1 MDPIL
6 AIDYT
11 KIKCQCVYFIVFTS
25 MHFEKEL
32 FKIGITQN
40 LSDRLRSL
48 KQEFKINGNYKLLLA
63 IPVQSDEIEKD
74 LLNAFEK
81 MHPTLKINLNV
92 NNCNKTECFLY
103 VDKVYDS
110 KAI

>member
-11 KIKCQCVYFIVFTS
+11 KIKYQCVYFIIFTS
-25 MHFEKEL
+25 AHFDKEL
-32 FKIGITQN
+32 FKIGVTMN

-48 KQEFKINGNYKLLLA
+48 KQEFKIKGNYKLLLA
-63 IPVQSDEIEKD
+63 IPVGSDEIEKD

-81 MHPTLKINLNV
+81 MHPTLKINLN
-92 NNCNKTECFLY
+92 T
-103 VDKVYDS
+103 
-110 KAI
+110 